1 MRKIHVQTLCHQS
14 TITEIQAQMTDNHE
28 KNVKLREENQD
39 MAGKL
44 KKFLEQYELREQQLE
59 KLVKHRELEQQLYEA
74 KLQQAAAVLKEE
86 QERNGRE
93 KELVS
98 GSLCTDLL
106 SNIAAAVGSCLE
118 GGARTQ
124 WEGEGTGKS

>member
-1 MRKIHVQTLCHQS
+1 MRKITRYQCSSHFYPQT
-14 TITEIQAQMTDNHE
+14 TITEIQVQMTDNHE

-39 MAGKL
+39 LAGKL

-86 QERNGRE
+86 QERNNRE

-98 GSLCTDLL
+98 RSPGCYF
-106 SNIAAAVGSCLE
+106 ACGKCRVSC
-118 GGARTQ
+118 
-124 WEGEGTGKS
+124 

>member
-1 MRKIHVQTLCHQS
+1 
-14 TITEIQAQMTDNHE
+14 MTDNHE

-39 MAGKL
+39 LAGKL

-59 KLVKHRELEQQLYEA
+59 KLVKHSELERQLSEA

-86 QERNGRE
+86 QERNNRE

-98 GSLCTDLL
+98 CSPGHFCGGKCRVLC
-106 SNIAAAVGSCLE
+106 
-118 GGARTQ
+118 
-124 WEGEGTGKS
+124 

>member
-98 GSLCTDLL
+98 RSLCTDLP
-106 SNIAAAVGSCLE
+106 SNIAGAVGSCLK
-118 GGARTQ
+118 GGARAQ
-124 WEGEGTGKS
+124 REGEGTGKS